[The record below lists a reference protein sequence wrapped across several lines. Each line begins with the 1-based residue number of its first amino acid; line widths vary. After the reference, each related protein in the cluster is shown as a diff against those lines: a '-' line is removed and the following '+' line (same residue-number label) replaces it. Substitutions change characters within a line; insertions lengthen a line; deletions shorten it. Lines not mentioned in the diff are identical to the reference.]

1 MLAITDFLIKQRE
14 KNYFWLGMICFVC
27 CATML
32 AFPLLGIQDGYDIS
46 QHIRFAA
53 AYQEAIL
60 NGSFI
65 PVWADSDNLG
75 FGSVGIRFY
84 PPLADYLLAV
94 TQIFTNDWYRS
105 MEINSIFWMFP
116 GCIGVYLWVK
126 EFGSRTEAGFAGMLY
141 AVVPYH
147 VLQIYDFSLYSEFA
161 ASAILPF
168 SFLFATK
175 LVKGDNKW
183 DIVGLAVSS
192 SLLILTHLPSSLV
205 GLSGLGVYSV
215 LMIDWR
221 SAAKQILKFA
231 FAGVLAVSCSA
242 FYLVRLITEIN
253 FVKHSSAEFSTG
265 FYDHER
271 HFFPLINHF
280 GETYWLQY
288 IWVIDVVVLLTAA
301 LILPSLIAVIFAHA
315 SKIPGNTRKKVF
327 VALVGTGMF
336 SLFMLSSWSAFA
348 WDHLPFLEKIQFPW
362 RFLSLTSV
370 IAAVSV
376 VLIPAVAKTHF
387 KRFRKPIAYSLTA
400 IVLCVL
406 FYDFTQTIIMAPH
419 LSRDEFY
426 NTVVNKPADDYCTC
440 WWPTWASK
448 NAFSDTNK
456 VNAVGRSVDIQN
468 WGSTTKDFT
477 VGPGLSTDVRVA
489 TFFYPYW
496 RAYLNGSQAAVKMDS
511 DGVILIPISGET
523 VNVHLY
529 FEEPQI
535 EIIARY
541 IAIFS
546 WIAIGL
552 LFAVNCFRRNFT
564 SSQE

>member
-14 KNYFWLGMICFVC
+14 RNSFWLGMICIVGC
-27 CATML
+27 TTML
-32 AFPLLGIQDGYDIS
+32 AFPLLGIQNGYDIS
-46 QHIRFAA
+46 QHIRFAG

-65 PVWADSDNLG
+65 PGWADSDNLG

-84 PPLADYLLAV
+84 PPLADFLLAV

-141 AVVPYH
+141 AVMPYH

-168 SFLFATK
+168 CFLFATK
-175 LVKGDNKW
+175 LVKSENRW
-183 DIVGLAVSS
+183 DIVGLGVSS

-221 SAAKQILKFA
+221 SPAKQVLKLA
-231 FAGVLAVSCSA
+231 FAGLLAVACSA

-253 FVKHSSAEFSTG
+253 FVKHNSAEFSTG

-280 GETYWLQY
+280 GETYWLEY
-288 IWVIDVVVLLTAA
+288 IWVIDVVIVLTSA
-301 LILPSLIAVIFAHA
+301 LILPSLITVVIVCA
-315 SKIPGNTRKKVF
+315 SKAPGNTRKTVF
-327 VALVGTGMF
+327 ISLVGAGTF
-336 SLFMLSSWSAFA
+336 SLFMLSSWSGFA
-348 WDHLPFLEKIQFPW
+348 WNHLPFLEKIQFPW
-362 RFLSLTSV
+362 RFLSLTSL
-370 IAAVSV
+370 IASVSV
-376 VLIPAVAKTHF
+376 VLIPAFVTTHF
-387 KRFRKPIAYSLTA
+387 KHFRKPIAYLLTA
-400 IVLCVL
+400 IVVCIL

-426 NTVVNKPADDYCTC
+426 TTVVNKPADDFCTC
-440 WWPTWASK
+440 WWPTWAGK

-456 VNAVGRSVDIQN
+456 VSAVGRSVDIQN
-468 WGSTTKDFT
+468 WGPTAKDFT
-477 VGPGLSTDVRVA
+477 VGPGSSTDVRVA

-496 RAYLNGSQAAVKMDS
+496 KASLNGSQAAVKMDS
-511 DGVILIPISGET
+511 DGVVLIPISSET
-523 VNVHLY
+523 VNVHLH

-535 EIIARY
+535 ELVSLY
-541 IAIFS
+541 ITLFS
-546 WIAIGL
+546 WITIGSV
-552 LFAVNCFRRNFT
+552 FAVSCFRRNFT
-564 SSQE
+564 SPQE